1 MSDET
6 KAIKEIKDRLVTEF
20 NAALSRGAEKVDTHE
35 MGEVADAIKDMSEAI
50 AKCYEA
56 KYYEAVTKA
65 MEKGS
70 EESELSEEDETSRMY
85 YYRPPMPRMGYDAT
99 MRTAPY
105 RNNVWRMDDRGSM
118 SGMDYGDRSYDPET
132 ERYGRTYSDYKKAR
146 RNYTDT
152 KSETDRMRMN
162 DTATMHIDN
171 TIASLHEMWNDA
183 EPAMRARMKENL
195 TKLVN
200 EMVV

>member
-6 KAIKEIKDRLVTEF
+6 KALKDIKDRLVTEF
-20 NAALSRGAEKVDTHE
+20 NAALSRGAETVDTHE

-70 EESELSEEDETSRMY
+70 EEEDEYAYDPEARRMY
-85 YYRPPMPRMGYDAT
+85 YRPMPRMGYDAT
-99 MRTAPY
+99 MVTAPY
-105 RNNVWRMDDRGSM
+105 RDNAWRMDYDERM
-118 SGMDYGDRSYDPET
+118 YDPET
-132 ERYGRTYSDYKKAR
+132 ERYGRTYSDYRKAR
-146 RNYTDT
+146 KNYTDT
-152 KSETDRMRMN
+152 KSETDHMRMN
-162 DTATMHIDN
+162 DTATRHIDN
-171 TIASLHEMWNDA
+171 TISSIREMWNDA
-183 EPAMRARMKENL
+183 EPALRTRMKENL

>member
-6 KAIKEIKDRLVTEF
+6 KALKEIKDRLVTEF
-20 NAALSRGAEKVDTHE
+20 NAALSRGAETVDTHE
-35 MGEVADAIKDMSEAI
+35 MGEVADAIKDMSESI

-70 EESELSEEDETSRMY
+70 EESEWPEEDENYRMY

-99 MRTAPY
+99 MVTAPY
-105 RNNVWRMDDRGSM
+105 RNNAWRMDDRS
-118 SGMDYGDRSYDPET
+118 SMDYGDRSYDPET